1 MGLRTHVGQLRALIE
16 DVDPE
21 IVRLVLESWLTPDE
35 LNRGLMTFEPTDLRE
50 AGFFD
55 AIKRISNTHRKSR
68 DTRACPKGQK
78 MVFGTCREIGA
89 TGDTPPKDFFAAAQQ
104 IAAQGPDA
112 FTRTLEPSKK
122 AKRPRAPRKGEDDS
136 HMPPAWHR
144 KTAERFAQQADFHR
158 GQAARQWAG
167 DPRSAAHHVLRAIEY
182 DVRRQ
187 HHDAA
192 AGMSP
197 QERQRAAQAN
207 TPPRPVG

>member
-89 TGDTPPKDFFAAAQQ
+89 TGDTPPKDFFCRGSADCSARARCVYSN
-104 IAAQGPDA
+104 P
-112 FTRTLEPSKK
+112 RTLEEGEAAPSPTQGRGRQPY
-122 AKRPRAPRKGEDDS
+122 ASGVASQNGRTVRTTSGLSSGASR
-136 HMPPAWHR
+136 
-144 KTAERFAQQADFHR
+144 TAVGR
-158 GQAARQWAG
+158 GSAVCGASRAAR
-167 DPRSAAHHVLRAIEY
+167 Y
-182 DVRRQ
+182 
-187 HHDAA
+187 
-192 AGMSP
+192 
-197 QERQRAAQAN
+197 
-207 TPPRPVG
+207 